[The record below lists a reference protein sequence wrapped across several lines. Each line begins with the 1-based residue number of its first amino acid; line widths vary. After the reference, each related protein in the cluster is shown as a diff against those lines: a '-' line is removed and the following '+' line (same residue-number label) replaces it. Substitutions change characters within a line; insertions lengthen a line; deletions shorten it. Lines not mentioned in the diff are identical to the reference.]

1 MNLSF
6 RFKCRLLQ
14 LDESILDAT
23 ETLIKMRALFDN
35 YEMDA
40 AVNEHVSPIERK
52 EENEFINAVLATSVM
67 RTAMKFLQ
75 DKGNFRCANEYS
87 VYNNEFFH
95 QQVSL
100 LPIQK
105 PILIY

>member
-1 MNLSF
+1 M
-6 RFKCRLLQ
+6 
-14 LDESILDAT
+14 DESILGAT

-75 DKGNFRCANEYS
+75 DKGKIRCANWEYREHS
-87 VYNNEFFH
+87 DEFVINRCRDCRSKNPF
-95 QQVSL
+95 
-100 LPIQK
+100 
-105 PILIY
+105 

>member
-1 MNLSF
+1 MRARWQTQYLLIATPPVRS
-6 RFKCRLLQ
+6 LLQ

-23 ETLIKMRALFDN
+23 ETLTKMRALFDN

-52 EENEFINAVLATSVM
+52 EENEFLNAVLATSVM

-75 DKGNFRCANEYS
+75 DKGNMVRAFDQHRC
-87 VYNNEFFH
+87 VR
-95 QQVSL
+95 
-100 LPIQK
+100 
-105 PILIY
+105 